1 MKVKSRAGPG
11 MERQGAKGNGRCLP
25 VQALAASHHL
35 GQNQFKD
42 SNLFVLGI
50 TTKASKFQ
58 RGRAQKLRTREQRK
72 IPSLYYWHSTYMW
85 YGSNKGKMRNAELA
99 TAIAS
104 RKMSTHGWMDRADTT
119 RTRRNLKQKFPQI
132 KELSTSQVKIH

>member
-1 MKVKSRAGPG
+1 
-11 MERQGAKGNGRCLP
+11 
-25 VQALAASHHL
+25 
-35 GQNQFKD
+35 
-42 SNLFVLGI
+42 
-50 TTKASKFQ
+50 
-58 RGRAQKLRTREQRK
+58 
-72 IPSLYYWHSTYMW
+72 
-85 YGSNKGKMRNAELA
+85 MRNAELA